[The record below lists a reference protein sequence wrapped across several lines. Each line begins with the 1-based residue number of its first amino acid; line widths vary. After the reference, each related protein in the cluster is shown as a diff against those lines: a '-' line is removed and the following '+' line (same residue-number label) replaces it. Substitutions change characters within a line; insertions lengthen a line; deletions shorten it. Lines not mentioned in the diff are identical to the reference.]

1 MSQIMRLR
9 RRATG
14 DYHINDRN
22 NGDRHEQSFVTLI
35 HDYGLLHEAEL
46 LPRSWGGNSW
56 FGKFHPAAG
65 KVLLESLPVVTKAV
79 LRGKMSI
86 KLALLGH
93 KLPPRTSRPC
103 RRSTTRSR
111 TGPSGSS

>member
-1 MSQIMRLR
+1 MRLR

-22 NGDRHEQSFVTLI
+22 NGDRHEASFVTLI

-56 FGKFHPAAG
+56 FGKFHPAAA
-65 KVLLESLPVVTKAV
+65 KVLVQSLPVVTKAV
-79 LRGKMSI
+79 DARQDVGQDWRCW
-86 KLALLGH
+86 A
-93 KLPPRTSRPC
+93 TSCPA
-103 RRSTTRSR
+103 TT
-111 TGPSGSS
+111 